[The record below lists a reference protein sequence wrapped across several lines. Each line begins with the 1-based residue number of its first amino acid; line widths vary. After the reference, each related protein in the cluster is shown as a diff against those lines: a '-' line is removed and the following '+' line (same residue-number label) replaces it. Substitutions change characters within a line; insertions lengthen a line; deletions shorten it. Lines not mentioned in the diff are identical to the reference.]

1 MQKYCWK
8 VLFLLSYRD
17 DVYLFRQQLSSTSIP
32 PHVFSDSTDPFN
44 RQPLAMAQ
52 VQPQTELR
60 AAIQAWI
67 SERRAQ
73 RINSAQTGGM
83 TA

>member
-1 MQKYCWK
+1 
-8 VLFLLSYRD
+8 
-17 DVYLFRQQLSSTSIP
+17 
-32 PHVFSDSTDPFN
+32 
-44 RQPLAMAQ
+44 MAQ